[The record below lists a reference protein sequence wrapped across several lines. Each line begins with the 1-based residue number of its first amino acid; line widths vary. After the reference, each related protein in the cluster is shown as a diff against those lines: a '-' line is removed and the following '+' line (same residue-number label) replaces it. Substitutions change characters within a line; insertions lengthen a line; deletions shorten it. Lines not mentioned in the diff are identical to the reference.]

1 MFVFV
6 IFLLTGGTACEK
18 PGNTSVAQII
28 NENGKIKPQDG
39 AVWIEEE
46 GIRTAWLGY
55 RSFSNEMLDYMAEAK
70 FTCNHV
76 VTETILS
83 PLA

>member
-1 MFVFV
+1 VFGS
-6 IFLLTGGTACEK
+6 FLLTSGSSCRK
-18 PGNTSVAQII
+18 PDKTSVEQTIS
-28 NENGKIKPQDG
+28 ENKKVKLQGG